1 MLKLGLVSRIIMIVA
16 VALFIIQLAAF
27 VAASLKPDTP
37 LSHEFSPATQIKS
50 TLRLLDAI
58 PPETQEQAV
67 RALNAAG
74 LDLRLADIVTPAP
87 NDAATDPALD
97 RKLARD
103 YASMALGNRYFRLR
117 ALPERPQGSWFSVG
131 ASDRTIEV
139 SIGLT
144 SGKVAVFNL
153 ADTPTVRLY
162 GMPVGFM
169 AGLLGVL
176 VAVIAIVAVARETRP
191 LTRLSRTVNSIGK
204 GLQPINIPERGA
216 CELRLLIRAIN
227 GMQLRIAALVNNRTL
242 ILGAISHDLRT
253 YLTRFRLRME
263 MMPDTPHR
271 ERAIADVEA
280 MQRLVEE
287 ALGFARST
295 VVSAGR
301 DITDLDGTVG
311 TLVVERQD
319 AQGLV
324 SFSPLGRELEVTI
337 PQMAL
342 ARVLDNLIDNALR
355 YGASADVRVECRGD
369 HAAVIIGDRGPGI
382 PAERRKDVLEPFI
395 RLEESRNRDLGG
407 SGLGLTIVRQI
418 LDTHNGALCLEDR
431 SGGGLD
437 AIILLPLAVSDRIA
451 A

>member
-1 MLKLGLVSRIIMIVA
+1 MRKLGLVSRIIMIVA

-27 VAASLKPDTP
+27 VAASLKPDSP
-37 LSHEFSPATQIKS
+37 LSHQLSRATQIMS
-50 TLRLLDAI
+50 AVRLLDVI
-58 PPETQEQAV
+58 PSEAREQAV
-67 RALNAAG
+67 LALNAIG
-74 LDLRLADIVTPAP
+74 LDLRLVDGAPPMKNEDVADPT
-87 NDAATDPALD
+87 LG
-97 RKLARD
+97 RKLAREL
-103 YASMALGNRYFRLR
+103 AGIALGDRYFSLR
-117 ALPERPQGSWFSVG
+117 SLPERPQGWFSVG
-131 ASDRTIEV
+131 APDRTIEV
-139 SIGLT
+139 SIGIAG
-144 SGKVAVFNL
+144 GKVAVFSL
-153 ADTPTVRLY
+153 ADTPTVRLR
-162 GMPVGFM
+162 GVPVGFI

-263 MMPDTPHR
+263 LMPDTPHR

-301 DITDLDGTVG
+301 DITDLDGALRA
-311 TLVVERQD
+311 LVAERQD

-324 SFSPLGRELEVTI
+324 SFSPLGRELAVTI
-337 PQMAL
+337 PQTAL
-342 ARVLDNLIDNALR
+342 ARVVDNLIDNALR
-355 YGASADVRVECRGD
+355 YGVSADVRIERRGD

-382 PAERRKDVLEPFI
+382 PPERRKDVLEPFI

-431 SGGGLD
+431 NGGGLD
-437 AIILLPLAVSDRIA
+437 AIILLPLAVSNRIA

>member
-27 VAASLKPDTP
+27 VAAGLRADAPAGRR
-37 LSHEFSPATQIKS
+37 LSPGMQIKS
-50 TLRLLDAI
+50 AVRLLDAI
-58 PPETQEQAV
+58 PPEAQDQAV
-67 RALNAAG
+67 RALNANG
-74 LDLRLADIVTPAP
+74 LDLRLADAP
-87 NDAATDPALD
+87 VPTQSGAAVDSSLGE
-97 RKLARD
+97 KLARD
-103 YASMALGNRYFRLR
+103 FASIAFGNRYFGIRS
-117 ALPERPQGSWFSVG
+117 LPERPQGWFSVG

-139 SIGLT
+139 SIGVAG
-144 SGKVAVFNL
+144 GKVAVFSL
-153 ADTPTVRLY
+153 TDTPTVRLS
-162 GMPVGFM
+162 GIPVGLI
-169 AGLLGVL
+169 AGVLGML
-176 VAVIAIVAVARETRP
+176 VAVIAIAAVARETRP

-204 GLQPINIPERGA
+204 SLQPIHIPERGA
-216 CELRLLIRAIN
+216 CELRMLIRAIN

-301 DITDLDGTVG
+301 DISDLDGTVR
-311 TLVVERQD
+311 TLVAERQD

-324 SFSPLGRELEVTI
+324 SFLPLGRELAVTI
-337 PQMAL
+337 PQTAL

-437 AIILLPLAVSDRIA
+437 AIILLPLAVSQQA
-451 A
+451 AA

>member
-16 VALFIIQLAAF
+16 VALFIIQLAAL
-27 VAASLKPDTP
+27 VAASFKPDSP
-37 LSHEFSPATQIKS
+37 LSHQLSRATQIMS
-50 TLRLLDAI
+50 AVRLLDVT
-58 PPETQEQAV
+58 PPEAREQAV
-67 RALNAAG
+67 LALNAIG
-74 LDLRLADIVTPAP
+74 LDLRLVDGVPPTK
-87 NDAATDPALD
+87 NEDAADPTLG
-97 RKLARD
+97 RKLAREL
-103 YASMALGNRYFRLR
+103 AGIALGDRYFSLR
-117 ALPERPQGSWFSVG
+117 SLPERPQGWFSVG
-131 ASDRTIEV
+131 APDRKIEV
-139 SIGLT
+139 SIGIA
-144 SGKVAVFNL
+144 GDKVAVFSL
-153 ADTPTVRLY
+153 ADTPTVRLR
-162 GMPVGFM
+162 GVPVGFI

-176 VAVIAIVAVARETRP
+176 VAVIAIAAVARETRP

-263 MMPDTPHR
+263 LMPDTPHR

-295 VVSAGR
+295 VVSAGKN
-301 DITDLDGTVG
+301 ITDLDGTVRA
-311 TLVVERQD
+311 LVAERQD
-319 AQGLV
+319 ALGLV
-324 SFSPLGRELEVTI
+324 SFSPLGRELEVII
-337 PQMAL
+337 PQTAL
-342 ARVLDNLIDNALR
+342 ARVVDNLIDNALR
-355 YGASADVRVECRGD
+355 YGACADVSIERRGD
-369 HAAVIIGDRGPGI
+369 HAAIIIGDRGPGI
-382 PAERRKDVLEPFI
+382 PMERRKDVLEPFI

-431 SGGGLD
+431 NGGGLD
-437 AIILLPLAVSDRIA
+437 AIILLPLAVSQRVA

>member
-1 MLKLGLVSRIIMIVA
+1 MLKLGLVARIIMIVA
-16 VALFIIQLAAF
+16 VALFVIQLAAL
-27 VAASLKPDTP
+27 VAASLKPDSP
-37 LSHEFSPATQIKS
+37 LSHQLSRATQIMAAV
-50 TLRLLDAI
+50 RLLDVI
-58 PPETQEQAV
+58 PPEAREQAV
-67 RALNAAG
+67 RALNATG
-74 LDLRLADIVTPAP
+74 LDLRLVDGAP
-87 NDAATDPALD
+87 PTKNGDAPDPTLG
-97 RKLARD
+97 RKLAREL
-103 YASMALGNRYFRLR
+103 AGIALGDRYFSMRT
-117 ALPERPQGSWFSVG
+117 LPERPQGWFSVG
-131 ASDRTIEV
+131 APDRTIEV
-139 SIGLT
+139 SIGIAG
-144 SGKVAVFNL
+144 GKVAVFNL
-153 ADTPTVRLY
+153 ADTPTVRLR
-162 GMPVGFM
+162 GVPVGFM

-176 VAVIAIVAVARETRP
+176 VAVIAIAAVARETRP

-216 CELRLLIRAIN
+216 CELRALIRAIN

-263 MMPDTPHR
+263 LMPDTPHR

-301 DITDLDGTVG
+301 DIADLDGTVR
-311 TLVVERQD
+311 TLVAERQD

-324 SFSPLGRELEVTI
+324 SFSPLGRELAVAI
-337 PQMAL
+337 PQTAL
-342 ARVLDNLIDNALR
+342 ARVVDNLIDNALR
-355 YGASADVRVECRGD
+355 YGVSADVSVERRGD
-369 HAAVIIGDRGPGI
+369 HAAIIIGDRGPGI
-382 PAERRKDVLEPFI
+382 PMERRKDVLEPFI

-431 SGGGLD
+431 NGGGLD
-437 AIILLPLAVSDRIA
+437 AVILLPLVVSHKVA